1 MKFRIDKK
9 YIHWGVTAFFVIG
22 ASIVLYY
29 IIFHASSFNTRI
41 QSAINIA
48 MPIIDGMILAYLL
61 TPLVNGLES
70 KMLIPL
76 FQKGNIELNTKNRK
90 RMRAVSI
97 VLTLIIV
104 IFLIYA
110 FFAMVIP
117 QLLKSVQSIIFQFP
131 VYVNNLETFITKL
144 LANNPDIDD
153 FATEMLDKYS
163 SQISDWLNN
172 SVIPQ
177 MNGIIKS
184 LSLSVLSFL
193 KSIWNLIIGFIIYI
207 YILGSKETFCG
218 QAKKTAYAFF
228 DRKTANSII
237 NDFRFTHKTFSGFI
251 SGKILDSFIIGLI
264 CFPCITLMDM
274 PYTVLIS
281 VIIGVTNVIP
291 FFGPYLGA
299 IPSAFLI
306 LLINPVKCLYFII
319 FILILQQFDGNFLGP
334 KILGESTGLS
344 SFWVIFSIT
353 IFGGMFGIFGMI
365 IGVPIFAVFYAFVR
379 KHTNSF
385 LQKKGL
391 PVKTD
396 KYTQVEII
404 TSENTFRELK
414 DIPGNGKEKTL
425 KLSKKVNTAKTGSAI
440 SANPETDGQKPDK
453 IKEKTN
459 TEK

>member
-9 YIHWGVTAFFVIG
+9 YIQWGVTSFLVIG
-22 ASIVLYY
+22 ASIILYY
-29 IIFHASSFNTRI
+29 IIFHAASFNTRI
-41 QSAINIA
+41 QAAINIA
-48 MPIIDGMILAYLL
+48 MPIIDGMVLAYLL
-61 TPLVNGLES
+61 TPVVNGLEA

-76 FQKGNIELNTKNRK
+76 FRKGSIELNTKNKK
-90 RMRAVSI
+90 RMRALSI
-97 VLTLIIV
+97 VFTLIIV

-117 QLLKSVQSIIFQFP
+117 QLLKSIQSIIFQFP
-131 VYVNNLETFITKL
+131 VYVNNLEAFITKL
-144 LANNPDIDD
+144 LANNPDIDE
-153 FATEMLDKYS
+153 FATGMLDKYS
-163 SQISDWLNN
+163 TQINDWLNN

-193 KSIWNLIIGFIIYI
+193 KSIWNLIIGFIISI
-207 YILGSKETFCG
+207 YILGSKEVFCG
-218 QAKKTAYAFF
+218 QAKKMVYAFF

-251 SGKILDSFIIGLI
+251 SGKILDSLIIGLI

-274 PYTVLIS
+274 PYAVLIS

-344 SFWVIFSIT
+344 GFWVIFSIT
-353 IFGGMFGIFGMI
+353 IFGGVFGIFGMI
-365 IGVPIFAVFYAFVR
+365 IGVPIFAVFYAFVK
-379 KHTNSF
+379 KHTNSS

-391 PVKTD
+391 PTKTD
-396 KYTQVEII
+396 KYTQVEVI

-414 DIPGNGKEKTL
+414 EIPKERKERAIRF
-425 KLSKKVNTAKTGSAI
+425 SKKENLSEAEI
-440 SANPETDGQKPDK
+440 STDK
-453 IKEKTN
+453 
-459 TEK
+459 TEKDK

>member
-1 MKFRIDKK
+1 MKFRVDKK
-9 YIHWGVTAFFVIG
+9 YIHWGVTAFLVIG
-22 ASIVLYY
+22 ASIILYY

-61 TPLVNGLES
+61 TPLVNGLEA
-70 KMLIPL
+70 KVLIPL
-76 FQKGNIELNTKNRK
+76 FRKGNIELNNKNKK

-117 QLLKSVQSIIFQFP
+117 QLLKSIQSIIFQFP

-144 LANNPDIDD
+144 LANNPNIDE
-153 FATEMLDKYS
+153 FATGMLDKYS
-163 SQISDWLNN
+163 TQISDWLNT

-177 MNGIIKS
+177 MNELIKS

-193 KSIWNLIIGFIIYI
+193 KSIWNLIIGFIISI
-207 YILGSKETFCG
+207 YILGSKETF
-218 QAKKTAYAFF
+218 
-228 DRKTANSII
+228 I

-251 SGKILDSFIIGLI
+251 SGKILDSLIIGMI

-274 PYTVLIS
+274 PYAVLIS

-344 SFWVIFSIT
+344 GFWVIFSIT
-353 IFGGMFGIFGMI
+353 IFGGVFGIFGMI
-365 IGVPIFAVFYAFVR
+365 IGVPIFAVFYAFVK
-379 KHTNSF
+379 KHTNSS

-391 PVKTD
+391 PIRTE
-396 KYTQVEII
+396 KYTQVEVI

-414 DIPGNGKEKTL
+414 EVPKVKKERT
-425 KLSKKVNTAKTGSAI
+425 KKFPKDK
-440 SANPETDGQKPDK
+440 NPVKSDDQSSDDPSR
-453 IKEKTN
+453 KE
-459 TEK
+459 E

>member
-9 YIHWGVTAFFVIG
+9 NIQWGVTAFLVIG
-22 ASIVLYY
+22 AGIILYY
-29 IIFHASSFNTRI
+29 IIFHAASFNTRI
-41 QSAINIA
+41 QTAINIA

-61 TPLVNGLES
+61 TPVVNGLETR
-70 KMLIPL
+70 MLIPL
-76 FQKGNIELNTKNRK
+76 FRKGNIELNAKNK
-90 RMRAVSI
+90 KKMRAVSI

-104 IFLIYA
+104 FFVIYA

-117 QLLKSVQSIIFQFP
+117 QLLKSIQSIIFQFP

-144 LANNPDIDD
+144 LANNPDIDE
-153 FATEMLDKYS
+153 FATGMLDKYS
-163 SQISDWLNN
+163 AQISDWLNN

-193 KSIWNLIIGFIIYI
+193 KSIWNLIIGFIISI
-207 YILGSKETFCG
+207 YILGSKEIFCG
-218 QAKKTAYAFF
+218 QAKKMVYAFF

-251 SGKILDSFIIGLI
+251 SGKILDSLIIGLI

-274 PYTVLIS
+274 PYAVLIS

-344 SFWVIFSIT
+344 GFWVIFSIT
-353 IFGGMFGIFGMI
+353 IFGGLFGIFGMI

-379 KHTNSF
+379 KYTNSS

-391 PVKTD
+391 PIKTD
-396 KYTQVEII
+396 KYTQVEVI
-404 TSENTFRELK
+404 TSENTFQELK
-414 DIPGNGKEKTL
+414 EVPKERKDRLARFSKKEDTSKEK
-425 KLSKKVNTAKTGSAI
+425 I
-440 SANPETDGQKPDK
+440 SEEKDEKDK
-453 IKEKTN
+453 
-459 TEK
+459 

>member
-1 MKFRIDKK
+1 MKFRVDKK
-9 YIHWGVTAFFVIG
+9 YIHWGVTAFLVIG
-22 ASIVLYY
+22 ASIILYY

-41 QSAINIA
+41 QSGINIA
-48 MPIIDGMILAYLL
+48 MPIIDGLVLAYLL
-61 TPLVNGLES
+61 TPIVNGLES
-70 KMLIPL
+70 KLLIPL
-76 FQKGNIELNTKNRK
+76 FCKANIELNTKNKK

-104 IFLIYA
+104 VFVIYA

-117 QLLKSVQSIIFQFP
+117 QLLKSIQSIIFQFP

-144 LANNPDIDD
+144 LANNPDIDE
-153 FATEMLDKYS
+153 FATGMLDKYS
-163 SQISDWLNN
+163 TQISNWLNT

-177 MNGIIKS
+177 MNEIIKS

-193 KSIWNLIIGFIIYI
+193 KSIWNLIIGFIISI
-207 YILGSKETFCG
+207 YLLGSKETFCG
-218 QAKKTAYAFF
+218 QAKKMVYAFF

-251 SGKILDSFIIGLI
+251 SGKILDSLIIGLI
-264 CFPCITLMDM
+264 CFPCITIMDM
-274 PYTVLIS
+274 PYAVLIS

-344 SFWVIFSIT
+344 GFWVIFSIT
-353 IFGGMFGIFGMI
+353 IFGGLFGIFGMI
-365 IGVPIFAVFYAFVR
+365 IGVPIFAVFYAFVK
-379 KHTNSF
+379 KHTNSS

-391 PVKTD
+391 PIKTE

-414 DIPGNGKEKTL
+414 ETPKEK
-425 KLSKKVNTAKTGSAI
+425 KDRSFRFS
-440 SANPETDGQKPDK
+440 
-453 IKEKTN
+453 KEKDPAKSEEMPK
-459 TEK
+459 TEDQNRREE

>member
-9 YIHWGVTAFFVIG
+9 YIQWGVASFLVIG
-22 ASIVLYY
+22 ASIILYY
-29 IIFHASSFNTRI
+29 IIFHAASFNTRI
-41 QSAINIA
+41 QAAINIA
-48 MPIIDGMILAYLL
+48 MPIIDGMVLAYLL
-61 TPLVNGLES
+61 TPVLNGLEG

-76 FQKGNIELNTKNRK
+76 FRKGNIELNAKNKK
-90 RMRAVSI
+90 RMRALSI
-97 VLTLIIV
+97 VFTLIIV
-104 IFLIYA
+104 FFLIYA
-110 FFAMVIP
+110 FFSMVIP
-117 QLLKSVQSIIFQFP
+117 QLLKSIQSIIFQFP

-144 LANNPDIDD
+144 LANNPDIDE
-153 FATEMLDKYS
+153 FATGMLDKYS
-163 SQISDWLNN
+163 TQINDWLNN

-193 KSIWNLIIGFIIYI
+193 KSIWNLIIGFIISI
-207 YILGSKETFCG
+207 YILGSKEVFCG
-218 QAKKTAYAFF
+218 QAKKTVYAFF

-251 SGKILDSFIIGLI
+251 SGKILDSLIIGLI

-274 PYTVLIS
+274 PYAVLIS

-344 SFWVIFSIT
+344 GFWVIFSIT
-353 IFGGMFGIFGMI
+353 IFGGVFGIFGMI
-365 IGVPIFAVFYAFVR
+365 IGVPIFAVFYAFV
-379 KHTNSF
+379 KKYTNSL

-391 PVKTD
+391 PTKTD
-396 KYTQVEII
+396 KYTQVEVI

-414 DIPGNGKEKTL
+414 EIPKERKERAIRF
-425 KLSKKVNTAKTGSAI
+425 SKKENLSEAEMS
-440 SANPETDGQKPDK
+440 TDK
-453 IKEKTN
+453 
-459 TEK
+459 TEKDK

>member
-9 YIHWGVTAFFVIG
+9 YIQWGVASFLVIG
-22 ASIVLYY
+22 ASIILYY
-29 IIFHASSFNTRI
+29 IIFHAASFNTRI
-41 QSAINIA
+41 QAAINIA
-48 MPIIDGMILAYLL
+48 MPIIDGMVLAYLL
-61 TPLVNGLES
+61 TPVVNGLEG

-76 FQKGNIELNTKNRK
+76 FRKGNIELNAKNKK
-90 RMRAVSI
+90 RMRALSI
-97 VLTLIIV
+97 VFTLIIV
-104 IFLIYA
+104 FFLIYA
-110 FFAMVIP
+110 FFSMVIP
-117 QLLKSVQSIIFQFP
+117 QLLKSIQSIIFQFP

-144 LANNPDIDD
+144 LANNPDIDE
-153 FATEMLDKYS
+153 FATGMLDKYS
-163 SQISDWLNN
+163 TQINDWLNN

-193 KSIWNLIIGFIIYI
+193 KSIWNLIIGFIISI
-207 YILGSKETFCG
+207 YILGSKEVFCG
-218 QAKKTAYAFF
+218 QAKKMVYAFF

-251 SGKILDSFIIGLI
+251 SGKILDSLIIGLI

-274 PYTVLIS
+274 PYAVLIS

-344 SFWVIFSIT
+344 GFWVIFSIT
-353 IFGGMFGIFGMI
+353 IFGGVFGIFGMI
-365 IGVPIFAVFYAFVR
+365 IGVPIFAVFYAFV
-379 KHTNSF
+379 KKYTNSL

-391 PVKTD
+391 PTKTD
-396 KYTQVEII
+396 KYTQVEVI

-414 DIPGNGKEKTL
+414 EIPKERKERAIRF
-425 KLSKKVNTAKTGSAI
+425 SKKENLSEAEMS
-440 SANPETDGQKPDK
+440 TDK
-453 IKEKTN
+453 
-459 TEK
+459 TEKDK

>member
-9 YIHWGVTAFFVIG
+9 YIQWGVASFLVIG
-22 ASIVLYY
+22 ASIILYY
-29 IIFHASSFNTRI
+29 IIFHAASFNTRI
-41 QSAINIA
+41 QAAINIA
-48 MPIIDGMILAYLL
+48 MPIIDGMVLAYLL
-61 TPLVNGLES
+61 TPVLNGLEG

-76 FQKGNIELNTKNRK
+76 FRKGNIELNAKNKK
-90 RMRAVSI
+90 RMRALSI
-97 VLTLIIV
+97 VFTLIIV
-104 IFLIYA
+104 FFLIYA
-110 FFAMVIP
+110 FFSMVIP
-117 QLLKSVQSIIFQFP
+117 QLLKSIQSIIFQFP

-144 LANNPDIDD
+144 LANNPDIDE
-153 FATEMLDKYS
+153 FATGMLDKYS
-163 SQISDWLNN
+163 TQINDWLNN

-193 KSIWNLIIGFIIYI
+193 KSIWNLIIGFIISI
-207 YILGSKETFCG
+207 YILGSKEVFCG
-218 QAKKTAYAFF
+218 QAKKMVYAFF

-251 SGKILDSFIIGLI
+251 SGKILDSLIIGLI

-274 PYTVLIS
+274 PYAVLIS

-344 SFWVIFSIT
+344 GFWVIFSIT
-353 IFGGMFGIFGMI
+353 IFGGVFGIFGMI
-365 IGVPIFAVFYAFVR
+365 IGVPIFAVFYAFV
-379 KHTNSF
+379 KKYTNSL

-391 PVKTD
+391 PTKTD
-396 KYTQVEII
+396 KYTQVEVI

-414 DIPGNGKEKTL
+414 EIPKERKERAIRF
-425 KLSKKVNTAKTGSAI
+425 SKKENLSEAEMS
-440 SANPETDGQKPDK
+440 TDK
-453 IKEKTN
+453 
-459 TEK
+459 TEKDK